1 MPQDLPEMPPGAD
14 ARPPAAAHA
23 ALWHQGWL
31 RTATPCPSP
40 NFGPRP
46 GGACTD
52 LIVVHSISLPP
63 GIYGTGDVQRLFTNQ
78 LDWDAHPYF
87 QTIRGLQVSSHF
99 FITREGAVWQFVSAD
114 ERAWHAGQSFWRGR
128 PRCNDDSIGI
138 ELEGLEARPSSRRST
153 RAWCSCASRSARSM
167 RLPISPATNTSRPA
181 ARTIPA
187 PAFPGPACSRSWTG
201 LPRCFHHPSGCR
213 SALGAEALFRRALA
227 FLQAQTPAK
236 CGIFSCLKNYFFCA
250 LAPFCAG
257 WQRGSPRNT
266 RTAVVCMPK

>member
-46 GGACTD
+46 DGACTD

-114 ERAWHAGQSFWRGR
+114 DRAWHAGQSFWRGR

-138 ELEGLEARPSSRRST
+138 ELEGLEGETFEPAQYQSLVQLCQQIRAQYAIAYIAGHEHIAPGRKNDPGPGFSWRRLQQELD
-153 RAWCSCASRSARSM
+153 W
-167 RLPISPATNTSRPA
+167 PA
-181 ARTIPA
+181 AM
-187 PAFPGPACSRSWTG
+187 FPPSIG
-201 LPRCFHHPSGCR
+201 L
-213 SALGAEALFRRALA
+213 
-227 FLQAQTPAK
+227 
-236 CGIFSCLKNYFFCA
+236 
-250 LAPFCAG
+250 
-257 WQRGSPRNT
+257 
-266 RTAVVCMPK
+266 